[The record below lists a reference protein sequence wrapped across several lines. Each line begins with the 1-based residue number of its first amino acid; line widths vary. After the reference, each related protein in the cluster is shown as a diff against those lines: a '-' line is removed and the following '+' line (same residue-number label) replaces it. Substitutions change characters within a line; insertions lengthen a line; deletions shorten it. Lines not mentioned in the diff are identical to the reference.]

1 MSNKKVKPIKIDL
14 EWINKTINDIDKFT
28 IEDGE
33 LILYFKNSSERYNI
47 RELIK
52 GSFTYELML
61 FVGRMMRNRL
71 T

>member
-61 FVGRMMRNRL
+61 FVGRMMRNSL